1 MNDEKCM
8 QVMLDIVRRPQPP
21 SLLLCAH
28 PGSRSQWHCKK
39 NLRKKMDAYSK
50 GVTKSLQAMLDRV
63 EAEAKRLDKS
73 LRRSRP
79 RARLRRQ
86 WRHHAESLHARGGPP
101 VKIQA
106 RS

>member
-50 GVTKSLQAMLDRV
+50 GVTK
-63 EAEAKRLDKS
+63 
-73 LRRSRP
+73 
-79 RARLRRQ
+79 
-86 WRHHAESLHARGGPP
+86 
-101 VKIQA
+101 
-106 RS
+106 